1 MTALELLN
9 KLPLALAL
17 DPQAANGVNR
27 TIQFNIAQ
35 PTYMVIRE
43 GACVVTQGTA
53 DVADLTL
60 ALSDDD
66 LVALMTGKLDGMMA
80 MMTGRLKLQGDMG
93 LATQLGRYF
102 DASRLG

>member
-9 KLPLALAL
+9 KLPLALN
-17 DPQAANGVNR
+17 PQAAAGIDR

-35 PTYMVIRE
+35 PAYVVIRD
-43 GACVVTQGTA
+43 GACVVTEGSA
-53 DVADLTL
+53 EAADLTL

-66 LVALMTGKLDGMMA
+66 LVGLMTGKLDGMMA